1 MPGDVE
7 ADADAE
13 PIEIEVETADDVDDD
28 VDAVAAAKLEE
39 QMAALQQDLDAEAT
53 IGRCVF
59 LRLRL
64 VGSVGWLVSME
75 MGGK

>member
-28 VDAVAAAKLEE
+28 VDAEAAAKLEE
-39 QMAALQQDLDAEAT
+39 QMAALQQDLDAEAK
-53 IGRCVF
+53 IGRCV
-59 LRLRL
+59 LRLDVGGWGVLIQRL
-64 VGSVGWLVSME
+64 
-75 MGGK
+75 